1 MISKR
6 FYLSLCEHV
15 DIPFTLEEQKIIG
28 ESTDRT
34 GRFMDAGKYLAE
46 MKKRGRHITENQIFI
61 IGMLMKVEKIRRF
74 NKYGKRV

>member
-34 GRFMDAGKYLAE
+34 GRFIDAGKYMME
-46 MKKRGRHITENQIFI
+46 MKKRGRHITENQILI